1 MMIIIS
7 YSFTLYEMKFG
18 FMVNEHYYPLVSVTG
33 YVCYL
38 MIILTNKVL
47 VTFELSTFHNAALL
61 NGSLFISDLNPLFLW
76 DSSTNPLKSFICI
89 CILEL
94 QIGKTKRFLNFPIF
108 SKSISQIEAFG
119 AFGVGL
125 EESESK

>member
-1 MMIIIS
+1 
-7 YSFTLYEMKFG
+7 MKFG
-18 FMVNEHYYPLVSVTG
+18 FLVNEHYYPLVSVTG

-61 NGSLFISDLNPLFLW
+61 NGSLFISDLNPLILW
-76 DSSTNPLKSFICI
+76 DSSTNPLKSFVCI